1 MMLNKNKIL
10 ILLLSINI
18 ACNGQN
24 DKNNDKQ
31 TIIKSEIMD
40 DKEIDLFTEYFAIKK
55 YSSPSAIDFDT
66 RNKTYLGISSKDL
79 ASKGYSEIIIN
90 NEYAD
95 YMINKN
101 DRFIKIGQDNLP
113 DLDQLKVQIRENKK
127 HPYFEEVLAL
137 NKILYHDDKNAIT
150 DATNWKKDLAT
161 DIVIL
166 FDYEKDDLLI
176 KTAVKNITSIEDQP
190 KYFNWSILFY
200 NDNSRK
206 ETIRKGLIL
215 KLFNHNPAL
224 ISQLIRFMMN
234 NKSPVNQSKTDE
246 ALAFLLHTQLKKNE
260 NNDWSQN
267 EGFGM
272 VSYCYDK
279 DKELMKRFKN
289 NDFYNDP
296 LLRNAT
302 EAYSTFNQGKT
313 SESYAV
319 INDPDGYTNL
329 RKDKN
334 TTSEVLQKIKSG
346 EKVKVLD
353 QSGDWWLV
361 ETKDRKQGYV
371 HKSRIKSE

>member
-24 DKNNDKQ
+24 DKNNNKQ

-66 RNKTYLGISSKDL
+66 RNTTYLGISSKDL

-95 YMINKN
+95 YLINKN
-101 DRFIKIGQDNLP
+101 DRFIKIGQDDLP

-127 HPYFEEVLAL
+127 QPYFEEVLAL

-150 DATNWKKDLAT
+150 DVTNWKKDLAT

-176 KTAVKNITSIEDQP
+176 KTAVKNIVSIEDQP

-215 KLFNHNPAL
+215 QLFNHNPAL
-224 ISQLIRFMMN
+224 ISQLIRFMTN
-234 NKSPVNQSKTDE
+234 NKSPVNQSNSDE

-302 EAYSTFNQGKT
+302 EAYSTFNQEET

-346 EKVKVLD
+346 EQVKVLD

-361 ETKDRKQGYV
+361 ETKDGQQGYV